1 MKSVFALL
9 VSLAAIVLG
18 TLDAAAVTRQERGNL
33 ILEDIPATDAA
44 QVATLDNY
52 LAGRSA
58 AFVDWLP
65 DGSMLVSTRFG
76 DTAQLHRVREP
87 LGARQQLT
95 FEREPV
101 STASAPRTGASQGFV
116 YLRDRGGDENAQIY
130 YRDLT
135 SGASQLV
142 SDGKSRNTAA
152 VWSRDGRRIAYA
164 SNARDGVSYDI
175 YIADVPS
182 TIAPR
187 LIMNGMGKTWFVLDW
202 SINDSK
208 LLVMNYISINESY
221 LFLADAVTGTLTPL
235 DAAREPV
242 GTRAARFAP
251 DGRYVYVVSD
261 QGGEFARLRRVD
273 TALGDVTV
281 LTERIPWDIETFDVS
296 PDGRYVAFVANV
308 DGLSRLTILD
318 QTNQA
323 EISPPLADVQI
334 ANLAFDRTGKRLA
347 LSVESATEPRDV
359 FVLDVA
365 QNALTRW
372 TQSETG
378 PVDTR
383 KFVTAELVRFPTFD
397 RANGRTR
404 ELPAF
409 VFRPATPGPH
419 PVVIDFHGGP
429 EGQYTPGYSPFT
441 QYLVNELG
449 AVVIGPNIRGSSGYG
464 KSYLKLDNGM
474 LREDAV
480 KDIGSLLVWI
490 GQQPDLDR
498 NRVVV
503 MGGSY
508 GGYLALTSLANYGDR
523 LRGGVNTVGISNFIT
538 FLENTAAYRRDLRR
552 AEYGDEREPRM
563 RAFLRRMSPLTN
575 AERITQPLLVV
586 QGLNDPRVPAS
597 ESEQMVGMIRARGGE
612 VWYLAAKDEGHGFRK
627 KSNRDVYLQTV
638 ASFLARHLLP
648 AEGS

>member
-1 MKSVFALL
+1 MKSVLTLF
-9 VSLAAIVLG
+9 VSVATIILS
-18 TLDAAAVTRQERGNL
+18 TLDAAAVTREERGNL
-33 ILEDIPATDAA
+33 ILEDIPATDTA
-44 QVATLDNY
+44 QVAALDAY

-58 AFVDWLP
+58 TFVDWLP
-65 DGSMLVSTRFG
+65 DGSMLVNTRFG

-87 LGARQQLT
+87 LGARLQLT
-95 FEREPV
+95 FGREPV
-101 STASAPRTGASQGFV
+101 ATASAPRTGAAQGFV
-116 YLRDRGGDENAQIY
+116 YLRDRGGDENAQIHY
-130 YRDLT
+130 LDLA

-142 SDGKSRNTAA
+142 TDGKSRNTAA

-187 LIMNGMGKTWFVLDW
+187 LLMNGMGKTWFVLDW
-202 SINDSK
+202 SLDDSK
-208 LLVMNYISINESY
+208 LLVLNYVSINESY

-235 DAAREPV
+235 DAAKEPV
-242 GTRAARFAP
+242 GIRTARYAP
-251 DGRYVYVVSD
+251 DGRHVYVVSD
-261 QGGEFARLRRVD
+261 QGAEFAQLRRVD
-273 TALGDVTV
+273 TSLGDVTV
-281 LTERIPWDIETFDVS
+281 LTERIPWDIEAFDIS
-296 PDGRYVAFVANV
+296 PDGRYVAFVANA

-318 QTNQA
+318 QTTQA

-334 ANLAFDRTGKRLA
+334 GNLAFDRTGKRLA
-347 LSVESATEPRDV
+347 LSVESATAPRDV
-359 FVLDVA
+359 FVLDVEK
-365 QNALTRW
+365 NALSRW

-383 KFVTAELVRFPTFD
+383 QFVAAELVRFPTFD
-397 RANGRTR
+397 RINGKLR
-404 ELPAF
+404 EIPAF
-409 VFRPATPGPH
+409 VFRPSTPGPH

-498 NRVVV
+498 KRVLV

-508 GGYLALTSLANYGDR
+508 GGYLALTSLMNYGDR

-563 RAFLRRMSPLTN
+563 RTFLRRISPLTN
-575 AERITQPLLVV
+575 AERITRPLLIV
-586 QGLNDPRVPAS
+586 QGLNDPRVPAN
-597 ESEQMVGMIRARGGE
+597 ESAQMVGMIRARGGE

-627 KSNRDVYLQTV
+627 QSNRDVYLQTV
-638 ASFLARHLLP
+638 ASFLVRHLLP